1 MGKRAFA
8 LLVVTIVG
16 LGIAGAP
23 HPAAAQ
29 EQVTI
34 PAEYPEDLYDL
45 QLAPRDTPP
54 ERMAAEAAAA
64 DAAQAACERGELA
77 GCTALGR
84 AFLHGEGRPQN
95 RRAAEM
101 VLREACE
108 GSDGPG
114 CRMLGDLLQTVALPS
129 YRREGRLIL
138 ARGCQLGDLD
148 ACASEAGA
156 VEQGDDKGRDGD
168 RQAATALRRAA
179 CAKGSTKSC
188 HQIGR
193 DLLFSRVPEERVEG
207 RIMLVGLCRGGW
219 GDSCERLQGEVAGD
233 APLARE
239 IAAHGCDAGLA
250 DQCRLSGV
258 LLFARPGDA
267 ADARTAALVALD
279 RACAL
284 GSQFCT
290 IAEQVRAEPALVAGC
305 GRGAAADCL
314 ALGRI
319 YATYISPLFRPL
331 EAARLL
337 GEACETGESAVC
349 REAAEALDAA
359 GPSPM
364 PERDAAMARWL
375 DLGCRGG
382 VNADCDKLGTGVLEG
397 EILPDQRDLGFA
409 SLARGCERGDFDLCD
424 KFDNY
429 AEDDPSAPI
438 IPVDG
443 RFSATLEEEGEDEAG
458 ARTAGPRSMM
468 LDAISLQNAEEERCR
483 TTSATWRGTV
493 YVDKLCR
500 PAIGG
505 VIRGRFARVN
515 EAPWIALLWRPK
527 QLAGQTL
534 GPERRLECGGA
545 YIRDGWVLTAA
556 HCVVDEKGNLF
567 VTKGYRVR
575 LGAFRSF
582 EPDGIEYQ
590 IKRIYRHPDYKQ
602 GLRTFDIALIEL
614 DLTRRVRVGAPR
626 PLRTIPYDE
635 IPVANRSF
643 PAGSPVRVYGWGN
656 TSFEGRASDQLK
668 VADLKL
674 EGQTDCEKATG
685 MRRGYLKAMFLC
697 AKASDRA
704 QACDGDS
711 GGPLV
716 LDQTN
721 ALGVKSP
728 LLVGLVGTGTACG
741 QSGVATRYTRVSKM
755 SEWIRNVFAGRE
767 EFFVPR

>member
-8 LLVVTIVG
+8 LLAAVAMG
-16 LGIAGAP
+16 LGITGAP

-29 EQVTI
+29 EQVAI
-34 PAEYPEDLYDL
+34 PAEYPEVLYDL
-45 QLAPRDTPP
+45 PLAPLDTSP

-64 DAAQAACERGELA
+64 DAAQGACERGDPA
-77 GCTALGR
+77 GCAALGR

-108 GSDGPG
+108 GGDGPG
-114 CRMLGDLLQTVALPS
+114 CRMLGDLLQTVPLPPN
-129 YRREGRLIL
+129 RQEGRLIL
-138 ARGCQLGDLD
+138 AKACRLGDLD
-148 ACASEAGA
+148 ACASEADA

-179 CAKGSTKSC
+179 CAKGSNKTC
-188 HQIGR
+188 HWIGR
-193 DLLFSRVPEERVEG
+193 DLLFSSVPEERAEG
-207 RIMLVGLCRGGW
+207 RTMLVGLCRGGW
-219 GDSCERLQGEVAGD
+219 GESCERLQGAVAD
-233 APLARE
+233 DPQLARE
-239 IAAHGCDAGLA
+239 IAGHGCDAGLA
-250 DQCRLSGV
+250 EQCRLSGV
-258 LLFARPGDA
+258 LLFAKGGDA
-267 ADARTAALVALD
+267 ADDRTAALAALD
-279 RACAL
+279 RACTL

-290 IAEQVRAEPALVAGC
+290 IPEQVRAEPVLVASC

-319 YATYISPLFRPL
+319 YATDISPLFRPL

-337 GEACETGESAVC
+337 GEACERGESAMC

-359 GPSPM
+359 DPGAM
-364 PERDAAMARWL
+364 PERDAVLARWL

-382 VNADCDKLGTGVLEG
+382 VNADCDKLGTGVLDG
-397 EILPDQRDLGFA
+397 EILPEQRDLGFA
-409 SLARGCERGDFDLCD
+409 SLARGCERGDFDMCD
-424 KFDNY
+424 KFDGY
-429 AEDDPSAPI
+429 AEDDPNAPI

-443 RFSATLEEEGEDEAG
+443 RFSASLEEEGQDEASARKAS
-458 ARTAGPRSMM
+458 ARTTM
-468 LDAISLQNAEEERCR
+468 LKAISLENAEENRCR

-493 YVDKLCR
+493 YVDTLCR
-500 PAIGG
+500 PSIGG
-505 VIRGRFARVN
+505 VIRGRFARAH
-515 EAPWIALLWRPK
+515 EAPWIALLWRPE
-527 QLAGQTL
+527 QFGGRTL
-534 GPERRLECGGA
+534 RVDQQLECGGA
-545 YIRDGWVLTAA
+545 YIRHGWVLTAA
-556 HCVVDEKGNLF
+556 HCVVDEQGNPT

-590 IKRIYRHPDYKQ
+590 IKRVYRHPRYKQ
-602 GLRTFDIALIEL
+602 GLRIFDIALIEL

-635 IPVANRSF
+635 LPVANRSF

-674 EGQTDCEKATG
+674 EAQTDCEKATG
-685 MRRGYLKAMFLC
+685 MSRGYLKAMFLC

-721 ALGVKSP
+721 ALGVKAP
-728 LLVGLVGTGTACG
+728 LLVGLVGTGTVCG